1 MSEQPGRP
9 AHPVEQ
15 GRDPAGP
22 PPGPAPGPMGPPPG
36 PPPVERTGR
45 RALWLGVVALVT
57 SLFFYPLGLVLGVA
71 ALVIGIRARRRA
83 RTARAV
89 APGAVPGIVLG
100 SVGLAFSALSVALTV
115 FLWPELSGYQEC
127 LGAANTGTDKTACK
141 HEYFPKIEKKLDLP
155 RGQHGQVRRP
165 AVTL

>member
-22 PPGPAPGPMGPPPG
+22 PPGTPLGPPG

-45 RALWLGVVALVT
+45 RALWLGIVALLT

-83 RTARAV
+83 RTARGA

-127 LGAANTGTDKTACK
+127 LGASNTGADKTACK
-141 HEYFPKIEKKLDLP
+141 HEFYPKIEKKLDLP
-155 RGQHGQVRRP
+155 AGSMDKYGD
-165 AVTL
+165 LL

>member
-22 PPGPAPGPMGPPPG
+22 PPGAPLGPPPG

-45 RALWLGVVALVT
+45 RALWLGIVALLT
-57 SLFFYPLGLVLGVA
+57 SFFFYPLGLVLGVA

-83 RTARAV
+83 RTARGA

-127 LGAANTGTDKTACK
+127 LGASNTGADKTACK
-141 HEYFPKIEKKLDLP
+141 HEFYPKIEKKLDLP
-155 RGQHGQVRRP
+155 AGSMDKYGD
-165 AVTL
+165 LL